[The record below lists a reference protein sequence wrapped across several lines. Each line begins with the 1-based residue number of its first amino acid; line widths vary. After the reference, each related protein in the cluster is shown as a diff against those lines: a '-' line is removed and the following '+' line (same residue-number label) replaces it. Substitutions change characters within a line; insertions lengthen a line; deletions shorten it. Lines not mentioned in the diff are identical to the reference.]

1 MVKMMALE
9 RLVEE
14 LYNDLDAAWAKLQ
27 ERQQFKVVVPILGR
41 PEPVEY
47 ALLALASMWGSEM
60 MAIVI
65 GRYDII
71 DTGGN
76 FQLAISAEL

>member
-9 RLVEE
+9 QMVEE
-14 LYNDLDAAWAKLQ
+14 LYNELDAAWAKLQ

-60 MAIVI
+60 MAIVT
-65 GRYDII
+65 GHYDII

-76 FQLAISAEL
+76 LQLPISAEV